1 MKLVFGF
8 FLKAIVGWVGDE
20 TIHHP
25 CQEFLK
31 FVLFSMGNNVQSF
44 RILNEFTNMFVP
56 VTKLRKPACSLQEH
70 SYSVSLVHA
79 AVL

>member
-1 MKLVFGF
+1 M
-8 FLKAIVGWVGDE
+8 GWVGDE
-20 TIHHP
+20 IIQHP
-25 CQEFLK
+25 CLEFFK
-31 FVLFSMGNNVQSF
+31 FILFSMDNNVHSF
-44 RILNEFTNMFVP
+44 RTLNELINMFVP